1 MRRRL
6 LIPVFLI
13 LAGLLGAA
21 GLARAEL
28 GQVGNVRISFSGDFF
43 PHALPRDRLAP
54 VTIDVQG
61 AISTTD
67 GTHPP
72 AVRKIEI
79 AINRHGLLSTQ
90 GLPACSSALLQST
103 STETALKRCRA
114 ALVGRGHFGANVE
127 FPNSAPVLAT
137 GTMLAFYGKSNGEQ
151 ALLLHLYAT
160 TPVRATFVLPLTI
173 SHHGNQLFGTILS
186 AKIPTLA
193 GGIGSVTKIDL
204 KIGRN
209 YTYRG
214 QRRSFISASCPAPV
228 GFPGAVFSLARGS
241 FYFADGKKIQT
252 TLSRD
257 CQVRK
262 SS

>member
-6 LIPVFLI
+6 LIPVLLI
-13 LAGLLGAA
+13 VVGLLGAA
-21 GLARAEL
+21 LAQAEL
-28 GQVGNVRISFSGDFF
+28 GQSGNVRISFSGDFA
-43 PHALPRDRLAP
+43 PHALPRDHLAP
-54 VTIDVQG
+54 VTIDVKG

-90 GLPACSSALLQST
+90 GLPTCSSALLQST
-103 STETALKRCRA
+103 STETALKRCRT

-127 FPNSAPVLAT
+127 FPNSSPVLAT
-137 GTMLAFYGKSNGEQ
+137 GTMLAFYGKSNGKQ

-173 SHHGNQLFGTILS
+173 SHHGDQLFGTILS

-193 GGIGSVTKIDL
+193 GGIGSVTQIDL

-214 QRRSFISASCPAPV
+214 RRRSFISASCPAPA
-228 GFPGAVFSLARGS
+228 GFGGALFSLARGS
-241 FYFADGKKIQT
+241 FYFADGKKIET

-257 CQVRK
+257 CQVHGP
-262 SS
+262 S